1 MADTKIGKTGVA
13 RRSARIFE
21 SDIDIRQVEQNSSDS
36 GISYNRKRSDL
47 EHSREREKLV
57 EKATRTRAS
66 STSSTSATAMSDDI
80 KDILGGLDKMAH
92 EKDGEGT
99 LRVS

>member
-1 MADTKIGKTGVA
+1 MGAA
-13 RRSARIFE
+13 RRSARTFE
-21 SDIDIRQVEQNSSDS
+21 SDIDIRQVEHNSSDS
-36 GISYNRKRSDL
+36 GMTYNRKRSDL
-47 EHSREREKLV
+47 EHSQEREKLV
-57 EKATRTRAS
+57 EKATRTRTRAS

-99 LRVS
+99 LRSL

>member
-1 MADTKIGKTGVA
+1 MADAKIGKTGVA
-13 RRSARIFE
+13 RRSARTFE
-21 SDIDIRQVEQNSSDS
+21 SDIDIRQAEQNSSDS
-36 GISYNRKRSDL
+36 GTSYNRKRSDL
-47 EHSREREKLV
+47 EHSQERERLV
-57 EKATRTRAS
+57 EKARRTRTS